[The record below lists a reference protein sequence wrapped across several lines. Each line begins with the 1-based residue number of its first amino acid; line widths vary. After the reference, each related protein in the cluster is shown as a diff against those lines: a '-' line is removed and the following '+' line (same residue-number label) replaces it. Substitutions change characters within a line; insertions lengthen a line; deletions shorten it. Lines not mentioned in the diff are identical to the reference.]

1 MKIGFYPGSFDP
13 FTIGHLEVVKKACQ
27 IFDQVIIGIGDNPH
41 KTRRFDKDKM
51 YNAIFKT
58 ILNEGLEDKVKI
70 ISFHGISAEIA
81 KDYDAVCLIKGIR
94 NTEDYEYEEK
104 TAKAN
109 AQRFDIDT
117 IYIRSGDYCNISS
130 SMVYECHLNKEDI
143 SQYVSEPVFE
153 VIHDT

>member
-41 KTRRFDKDKM
+41 KSRRFDKNEM
-51 YNAIFKT
+51 YNAIRKT
-58 ILNEGLEDKVKI
+58 IRKEGLEDQVQV

-81 KDYDAVCLIKGIR
+81 KEYGAICLIKGIR

-109 AQRFDIDT
+109 VKRFDIDT

-130 SMVYECHLNKEDI
+130 SMVYECHLNNEDI
-143 SQYVSEPVFE
+143 SQYVPKDIFD
-153 VIHDT
+153 VIYKK